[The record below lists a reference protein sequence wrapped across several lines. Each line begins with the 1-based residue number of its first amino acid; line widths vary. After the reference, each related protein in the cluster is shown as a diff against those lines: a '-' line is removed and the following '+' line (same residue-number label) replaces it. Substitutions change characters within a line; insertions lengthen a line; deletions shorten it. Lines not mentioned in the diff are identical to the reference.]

1 MSMTLRH
8 TIAELLHLA
17 VMRDAKKVTV
27 STTANDYGGTELT
40 ITDDGDPPMFEE
52 MRNSPAWDRIQANI
66 KTFADVESRTGD
78 PANPGWKSIFAPGW
92 RTAEGKRHDGEP
104 GPCEPGERGL
114 RISVTL
120 SDSRAST
127 REGAYRAARTL
138 PIPTEIDGDR
148 TRRERFLKP
157 NVFTHEWDG
166 ARIQV
171 HASRSRF
178 SFDRDNACFK
188 GLILELDMPTT
199 EIGGMHLSTTVDL
212 SKVDPGKIER
222 AAERCTQLAK
232 TPWSRALGLE
242 AERAIYLAVA
252 DDAFGFGP
260 KLAMSTD
267 TLRKANRRGVKLEP
281 HGGNLTP
288 WTAKPGRSAVNGDPE
303 LDTCKPVFVPEGTD
317 ALIIDLKA
325 DPDQGEVERRAREVT
340 LERALEGN
348 GLLDRAY
355 EPNPTVEGQ
364 RWYDRL
370 TRIRDFRVA
379 ATNADGEEAYI
390 TGPRGDNPGT
400 VLEAP
405 AGRPRLKLIP
415 RTHGG
420 PPAGPPLEDTGG
432 APEDGPAG
440 MLDHPPLA
448 TDLALTAEPDIPES
462 FHVFVAP
469 DTELT
474 TAELRDLITRA
485 YFTPYSDSEA
495 DHDGERDRFRTEAEH
510 HAARILEGD
519 TDADLRQILRF
530 VHNELPW
537 RLDSRLD
544 DDTEVRWSRRGK
556 RMTAEITNHAT
567 GETATRT
574 IHGIDELDQ

>member
-1 MSMTLRH
+1 MTLKQS
-8 TIAELLHLA
+8 IAEIFHLA
-17 VMRDAKKVTV
+17 VMRGAKKIAV

-40 ITDDGDPPMFEE
+40 ITDDGDPPTFED
-52 MRNSPAWDRIQANI
+52 MRSSPAWDRIQANI

-78 PANPGWKSIFAPGW
+78 PANPGWKTTFAPGW
-92 RTAEGKRHDGEP
+92 RNAGGERLDGEP
-104 GPCEPGERGL
+104 GPCEPGERGT
-114 RISVTL
+114 RITVTL
-120 SDSRAST
+120 SDSRVQT
-127 REGAYRAARTL
+127 REKAHHAARTL
-138 PIPTEIDGDR
+138 PIPAEIDGER
-148 TRRERFLKP
+148 AHRERFLKP
-157 NVFTHEWDG
+157 DVFTHEWDG

-188 GLILELDMPTT
+188 GLILEMDTPRT

-222 AAERCTQLAK
+222 NAERCTALAK
-232 TPWSRALGLE
+232 TPWSTALALE

-260 KLAMSTD
+260 KLAISTD
-267 TLRKANRRGVKLEP
+267 TLVKAERHGVKLEP
-281 HGGNLTP
+281 HGGSLTP
-288 WTAKPGRSAVNGDPE
+288 WTAKPGHGAITGDPT
-303 LDTCKPVFVPEGTD
+303 LDTCRPVFVPEGTD

-325 DPDQGEVERRAREVT
+325 DPDQSEVERRVREVT

-348 GLLDRAY
+348 GLLERAY

-364 RWYDRL
+364 SWYDRL
-370 TRIRDFRVA
+370 TRITDFRVA
-379 ATNADGEEAYI
+379 AADADGEEVYI
-390 TGPRGDNPGT
+390 TGPRGDSPCAA
-400 VLEAP
+400 LEAP
-405 AGRPRLKLIP
+405 AGRPKLKLIP
-415 RTHGG
+415 RTHIG
-420 PPAGPPLEDTGG
+420 PPAGPPLGDAGG
-432 APEDGPAG
+432 APEDEPAG

-448 TDLALTAEPDIPES
+448 TDLALTAEPHIPEN

-469 DTELT
+469 DSELK
-474 TAELRDLITRA
+474 TAELRDLIMRA
-485 YFTPYSDSEA
+485 YFTPYSDGEV
-495 DHDGERDRFRTEAEH
+495 DQDDERDRFRMEAEH
-510 HAARILEGD
+510 HAARILEED
-519 TDADLRQILRF
+519 ADADLRQILRF

-544 DDTEVRWSRRGK
+544 DDTEIRWSRRGD

-567 GETATRT
+567 GDTATRT